1 MSRRLR
7 ARGAAAT
14 MIIFGATIVLVMFT
28 IFSYVFGRAYSEK
41 DRLRQRA
48 DAIVLAAGEAFRKYG
63 PAEANGRICDVVR
76 PMLEAGE
83 GCPEIVEVEGPPH
96 GFTIQWPP
104 AGGLARR
111 SIDVPTRLFD
121 TPSVEVV
128 ASAESFATESVIEQV
143 EERRPK
149 FVLVLDV
156 SASMRENFGGG
167 RTRCGAQ
174 LAAVAGLMSRGY
186 RVDYGAVMF
195 AEGVQGAI
203 PVGPNNE
210 NAIVNMLN
218 GYGCPGTATNYAAG
232 LGRALQLFQATVDT
246 GRYTLFATDGGY
258 NRGGDGRPQAQALW
272 NNEATVF
279 SLNIGA
285 QGSLR
290 NNLTA
295 LSGNTANP
303 GCRNY
308 AFEAANTNELLDT
321 FDDIV
326 ASIVCRSE
334 VPADLAI
341 RGTLDRPIGL
351 VVAVRDKS
359 APYAEQRV
367 RVVTAAE
374 FGGAAAAG
382 CPNVAAGPAGIPGP
396 KATLLMEN
404 GRRLIKLNAEAC
416 DRVLTGQAEIVMRS
430 DRSKLI
436 AQ

>member
-1 MSRRLR
+1 MSRCLHP
-7 ARGAAAT
+7 RGAAAT

-63 PAEANGRICDVVR
+63 PAQANGRICDVVR

-83 GCPEIVEVEGPPH
+83 GCPEIIEVEGPPH

-104 AGGLARR
+104 GGGIARR
-111 SIDVPTRLFD
+111 TIDVPTRLFD
-121 TPSVEVV
+121 TPSVEVN
-128 ASAESFATESVIEQV
+128 AAADSFATESVIEQV

-156 SASMRENFGGG
+156 SGSMGTNFGGG
-167 RTRCGAQ
+167 RSRCGAQ
-174 LAAVAGLMSRGY
+174 QAAVAGLMSRGY
-186 RVDYGAVMF
+186 RVDYGAVLF
-195 AEGVQGAI
+195 AQGVQGVI
-203 PVGPNNE
+203 PIAPGNE
-210 NAIVNMLN
+210 QAIVNMLN
-218 GYGCPGTATNYAAG
+218 GYGCPGSATNYAAG

-246 GRYTLFATDGGY
+246 GRYTLFATDGAF
-258 NRGGDGRPQAQALW
+258 NQGGDGRPQAQALW

-285 QGSLR
+285 QGNFR
-290 NNLTA
+290 DNLIA
-295 LSGNTANP
+295 LSGNSDNP

-334 VPADLAI
+334 VPADLQI

-351 VVAVRDKS
+351 VVAVRDKA
-359 APYAEQRV
+359 APFDERRV

-374 FGGAAAAG
+374 FGGVAAAG
-382 CPNVAAGPAGIPGP
+382 CPNAVAGGPGVAGP
-396 KATLLMEN
+396 KATLLTEN

-416 DRVLTGQAEIVMRS
+416 ERVLSGQAEIVMRA
-430 DRSKLI
+430 DRSKLV
-436 AQ
+436 AE

>member
-1 MSRRLR
+1 MSRCLR

-63 PAEANGRICDVVR
+63 PAQANDQICDVVR

-83 GCPEIVEVEGPPH
+83 GCPEIIEVEGPPH

-111 SIDVPTRLFD
+111 TIDVPTQLFD
-121 TPSVEVV
+121 TPSVDVV
-128 ASAESFATESVIEQV
+128 ASADSFATESVIEQV

-156 SASMRENFGGG
+156 SGSMGADFGGG
-167 RTRCGAQ
+167 RSRCGAQ
-174 LAAVAGLMSRGY
+174 QAAVAGLMSRGY
-186 RVDYGAVMF
+186 RVDYGAVLF
-195 AEGVQGAI
+195 AQGVQGVVA
-203 PVGPNNE
+203 VGPNQE
-210 NAIVNMLN
+210 QAIVNMLN
-218 GYGCPGTATNYAAG
+218 GYGCPGSATNYAAG
-232 LGRALQLFQATVDT
+232 LGRAQQLFQATVDT
-246 GRYTLFATDGGY
+246 GRYTLFATDGQY
-258 NRGGDGRPQAQALW
+258 NAGGDGRAQAQALW
-272 NNEATVF
+272 SNKATTF

-285 QGSLR
+285 QGAFR
-290 NNLTA
+290 DNLIA
-295 LSGNTANP
+295 LSGNTDNP

-308 AFEAANTNELLDT
+308 AFEAADTNELLET

-334 VPADLAI
+334 VPENLVI

-351 VVAVRDKS
+351 VVAVRDKA
-359 APYAEQRV
+359 APFVEQRV

-374 FGGAAAAG
+374 FGGAAAVG
-382 CPNVAAGPAGIPGP
+382 CPNVAAAPPGAPGP
-396 KATLLMEN
+396 KATLLTEN

-416 DRVLTGQAEIVMRS
+416 QRVLSGQAEIVMRA
-430 DRSKLI
+430 DRSKLV